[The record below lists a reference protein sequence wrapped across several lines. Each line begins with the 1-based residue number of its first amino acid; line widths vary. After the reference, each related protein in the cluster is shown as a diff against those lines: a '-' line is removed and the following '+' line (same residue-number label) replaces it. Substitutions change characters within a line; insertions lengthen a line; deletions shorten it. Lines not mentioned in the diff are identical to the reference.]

1 MRMREM
7 MKRNRHSRRR
17 FLGVLGGML
26 AGVVALPWTVGSARE
41 KKMAMREADYYRPR
55 GSDE

>member
-7 MKRNRHSRRR
+7 WRNNRPSRRR

-26 AGVVALPWTVGSARE
+26 AGVMALPWTVGSVRKE
-41 KKMAMREADYYRPR
+41 KMAMREADYYRPR
-55 GSDE
+55 GPDE